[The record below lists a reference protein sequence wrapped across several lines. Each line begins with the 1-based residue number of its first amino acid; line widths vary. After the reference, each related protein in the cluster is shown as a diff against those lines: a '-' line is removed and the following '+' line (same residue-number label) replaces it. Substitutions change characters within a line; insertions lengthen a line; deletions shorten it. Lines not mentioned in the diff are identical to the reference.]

1 MSVVSPLGWSL
12 ACGVTPGSLI
22 MPGQTPEAALLPR
35 SIRLRDHFAQLTD
48 PRRRKVTYPLVNI
61 VTVTVCAVIC
71 GADDFVAITAWARC
85 RRDWLATFLDLSAGI
100 PSHDRFNA
108 IFKALNPAEF
118 EKCLLGW
125 IARLRE
131 ATKGQVVAID
141 GKTLRR
147 SFDRAS
153 GKSAIHMVSAWATAN
168 RLSLGQV
175 VVDQKSN
182 EITAIPELLK
192 LLEIAGCLVTI
203 DAMGCQ
209 TEIAAAI
216 LDRKADY
223 VLAVKDNQ
231 PTLHRGIAEFFVGHM
246 EDDFA
251 RVKASRHETREKGHG
266 RVEQRTYYVCDVP
279 ADLPDRSRWKGLKR
293 IGMTINLSERDGKSS
308 DAVRYYI
315 LSRRMGARSFAAAVR
330 GHWGIE
336 NSLHWQLDVTF
347 GEDQSR
353 VRKGLAD
360 ANLSVV
366 RRAALGL
373 LKNETTA
380 KVGVK
385 NKRLIA
391 ACDTDYLQKVL
402 TGS

>member
-1 MSVVSPLGWSL
+1 MSQPSPESDPR
-12 ACGVTPGSLI
+12 PGSV
-22 MPGQTPEAALLPR
+22 
-35 SIRLRDHFAQLTD
+35 RLQDHFASLTD

-61 VTVTVCAVIC
+61 VTIAVCAMIC
-71 GADDFVAITAWARC
+71 GADDFVAIATWGRLK
-85 RRDWLATFLDLSAGI
+85 RDWLATILDLEAGI

-108 IFKALNPAEF
+108 IFRALDPGAF

-125 IARLRE
+125 IAAIHE
-131 ATKGQVVAID
+131 ATAGQVVAID
-141 GKTLRR
+141 GKTLRG
-147 SFDRAS
+147 SFDKAS
-153 GKSAIHMVSAWATAN
+153 GKSAIPMVSAWATAN

-175 VVDQKSN
+175 AVDEKSN
-182 EITAIPELLK
+182 EITAIPALLK
-192 LLEIAGCLVTI
+192 LLEIKGCLVTV

-209 TEIAAAI
+209 TAIAEAI
-216 LDRKADY
+216 LDREADY

-231 PTLHRGIAEFFVGHM
+231 PTLHRGIEGHFLKPM

-251 RVKASRHETREKGHG
+251 TIAVDRHQAKEKGHG
-266 RVEQRTYYVCDVP
+266 RVEHRTYYVCDAP
-279 ADLPDRSRWKGLKR
+279 ADLPDRERWKGLAA
-293 IGMTINLSERDGKSS
+293 IGVAINISTRDGKGA

-315 LSRRMGARSFAAAVR
+315 MSRRPGAKEFGDAVR

-347 GEDQSR
+347 GEDACR
-353 VRKGLAD
+353 VRLGQAD

-373 LKNETTA
+373 LKNETSE
-380 KVGVK
+380 KIGVK
-385 NKRLIA
+385 NKRLAA
-391 ACDTDYLQKVL
+391 ACNTRYMEKVL